1 MTINL
6 QKYYK
11 NLVVQAPQNFKIM
24 FDQFSS
30 SCMKGLICQICS
42 KFVIRIVERLIQ

>member
-1 MTINL
+1 MKNR

-11 NLVVQAPQNFKIM
+11 NLVVQTPQNFKIG
-24 FDQFSS
+24 QFSS

-42 KFVIRIVERLIQ
+42 KFVIRIVERLAQ